1 MVTVPNAARGRAQS
15 IVYGIALLV
24 MPTVLAVLLLVAG
37 LGSTSLAL
45 VWASIA
51 ASVIAVPAFVVGL
64 IVLVRSSK

>member
-1 MVTVPNAARGRAQS
+1 VVTVPNAARGRAQS

-37 LGSTSLAL
+37 LVSTSLAL

-51 ASVIAVPAFVVGL
+51 ASVIALPAFVVGL